1 MKIFRIVAICMV
13 IIFLTIRVSAQ
24 SIDDIPIKIQK
35 LSDRILLVKTGE
47 TSVMP
52 NVSAIKSEEGII
64 IFDTLGDTG
73 IAKKIRKKIQTE
85 FGEENIRYVINT
97 HGAFDHTGGNK
108 AFSDVD
114 IIGHDKIPE
123 EFSQMSKMLEDPK
136 MRKEFNSQ
144 MKEFRERLENLEKG
158 SQAEK
163 EINEFFITFSALLT
177 MDQNF
182 NDALPTITFSDR
194 MTIHLEDLTLAMVH
208 NVQSY
213 SESDIIIY
221 VPELKFLN
229 VGDVFNKDRLPVINV
244 NSDITRWFEIFEE
257 FLEKE
262 TEIDYVIG
270 GHAGVMTM
278 ADVRSN
284 LDYIKDLWVG
294 IKSAKEQGLAEEE
307 IKEKFSFKKFN
318 HLTHVN
324 PVNEAFQTNAHQR
337 NIETIWKI
345 LNK

>member
-1 MKIFRIVAICMV
+1 MKIFRIAAICIV

-24 SIDDIPIKIQK
+24 SIDDIPIKVQK

-64 IFDTLGDTG
+64 IFDTHGDPG
-73 IAKKIRKKIQTE
+73 IAKKIIKRIQIE
-85 FGEENIRYVINT
+85 FGEKNIRYVINT
-97 HGAFDHTGGNK
+97 HGAFDHTGGNR

-123 EFSQMSKMLEDPK
+123 EFAQMSKMLEDPK
-136 MRKEFNSQ
+136 MREQFNTQ
-144 MKEFRERLENLEKG
+144 MKAFKKRLENFEKG
-158 SQAEK
+158 SKEEK
-163 EINEFFITFSALLT
+163 EINEFFIAFSALST

-182 NDALPTITFSDR
+182 NYTLPTITFSDR
-194 MTIHLEDLTLAMVH
+194 MTIHLKDLTLMMVH

-221 VPELKFLN
+221 VPEFKFLN

-244 NSDITRWFEIFEE
+244 NSDIPRWLEVFEE

-262 TEIDYVIG
+262 TEIEYVIG

-284 LDYIKDLWVG
+284 LDYIKNLWEG
-294 IKSAKEQGLAEEE
+294 IKYAKEQGFAEEE
-307 IKEKFSFKKFN
+307 IKEKFSFEKFN

-324 PVNEAFQTNAHQR
+324 PVNEAFETNAHQR
-337 NIETIWKI
+337 NIETIWI
-345 LNK
+345 MLNK

>member
-1 MKIFRIVAICMV
+1 MKIIRIAAICIA
-13 IIFLTIRVSAQ
+13 IIFLTTRVSAQ
-24 SIDDIPIKIQK
+24 SIDEIPIKVQK

-64 IFDTLGDTG
+64 IFDCHGDPG

-85 FGEENIRYVINT
+85 FGEKNIRYVINT

-108 AFSDVD
+108 AFSDID

-123 EFSQMSKMLEDPK
+123 EFAQMSKMLEDPK
-136 MRKEFNSQ
+136 MKEQFDAQ
-144 MKEFRERLENLEKG
+144 MKAFKRRLENLEKG

-163 EINEFFITFSALLT
+163 ELNEFFIAFSVLSA

-182 NDALPTITFSDR
+182 NEALPTITFSDR
-194 MTIHLEDLTLAMVH
+194 MTVHLKDLTLVMVH

-213 SESDIIIY
+213 SESDIVIY
-221 VPELKFLN
+221 VPELKFMN

-244 NSDITRWFEIFEE
+244 NSDIPRWLEIFEE
-257 FLEKE
+257 LLEKG
-262 TEIDYVIG
+262 TEIEYVIG

-284 LDYIKDLWVG
+284 LDYIKDLWEG
-294 IKSAKEQGLAEEE
+294 IKSAKEQGLTEKE
-307 IKEKFSFKKFN
+307 IKEKFSFEEFN

-324 PVNEAFQTNAHQR
+324 PVNEAFKTNAHQR
-337 NIETIWKI
+337 NIETILKM
-345 LNK
+345 LNE

>member
-1 MKIFRIVAICMV
+1 MKIFRFAAICIV
-13 IIFLTIRVSAQ
+13 TFFLTIRVSAQ
-24 SIDDIPIKIQK
+24 SIDDIPIKVQK

-52 NVSAIKSEEGII
+52 NVSAIKSEAGII
-64 IFDTLGDTG
+64 IFDTHGDPD

-97 HGAFDHTGGNK
+97 HGAYDHTGGNK

-114 IIGHDKIPE
+114 IVGHDKIPE
-123 EFSQMSKMLEDPK
+123 DFSRMSKMLEVPK
-136 MRKEFNSQ
+136 MREQFNTQ
-144 MKEFRERLENLEKG
+144 MKALRKRLENFEKG

-163 EINEFFITFSALLT
+163 EINEFFIAFSALLT

-194 MTIHLEDLTLAMVH
+194 MTINLEDLTLAMVH

-229 VGDVFNKDRLPVINV
+229 VGDVFNEDRLPVINV
-244 NSDITRWFEIFEE
+244 NSDITRWLEIFEE

-278 ADVRSN
+278 ADVRLN
-284 LDYIKDLWVG
+284 LDYIKDLCAG

-324 PVNEAFQTNAHQR
+324 PVNEAFQINAHQR
-337 NIETIWKI
+337 NVETILKM